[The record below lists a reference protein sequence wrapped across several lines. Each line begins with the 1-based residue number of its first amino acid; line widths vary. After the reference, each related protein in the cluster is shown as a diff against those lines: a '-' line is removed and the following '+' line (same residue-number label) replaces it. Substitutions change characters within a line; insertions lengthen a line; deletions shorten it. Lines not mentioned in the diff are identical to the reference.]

1 MNVQR
6 MNAQRMYNRLQHA
19 ARVPRVAAQ
28 AMAVLVITACGAE
41 RRSNA
46 AQSDGNAAAAMTAAA
61 MTVAFDSARAISAMT
76 VVGAAPILAIAPSGE
91 RATAWVSAPDGGTDG
106 RLHVLVTSATDSAGV
121 VRELRDPLGPIEP
134 HGEAPPKLAWVQNAA
149 GQRTL
154 GALYVVGRLVP
165 GKRFPA
171 SALRFVRSE
180 DGGSTWSAPVTVT
193 DDTTA
198 TLADGA
204 HFGSHNFHALHG
216 APDGTFHVAWL
227 DGRAGKSAV
236 YTTHSIDG
244 GRSWARNVR
253 VVPPSAPMTE
263 ACPCCRTAIAAD
275 ATGHVYLAWRA
286 VLPADTAG
294 GVATARASAASGEAT
309 GEQAGN
315 HAQHGQHGANGPT
328 IRDIVV
334 ARSTDRGATW
344 EAPVRV
350 HSDDWVFDGCPHAGP
365 SLAVDALGTLHAA
378 WWTGKPGAAG
388 VFYTQSTDRGASFAN
403 ATPLGV
409 ASASQPAHVQLAVME
424 GTPGSAPRV
433 LAAWDDGTRRV
444 PQVMLRSSGDGGAT
458 FGEAISVSE
467 NGPAA
472 SFPVLAVDAQR
483 ATVMVAWS
491 QQAPETASKAVA
503 SRPNMRDPKAVM
515 PLPSVGQTQVLLRTG
530 TLTSAARSATA
541 NADQFTPLAVGDLAP
556 AYGARVRHGAFAGD
570 SLQVAEPGTVTLL
583 NVWATW
589 CTSCREEMADL
600 DSLHQTYGPQGLRVL
615 GVSVDQGN
623 TDKVLRYVAREK
635 LGFSVAHD
643 PLNSIQQAFSVV
655 GVPETYL
662 IDGTG
667 RVVWKTAGNIH
678 GALPAARAAIERAL
692 AGRQTVRTSGGNM

>member
-1 MNVQR
+1 MNSQR
-6 MNAQRMYNRLQHA
+6 MPHHSRLA
-19 ARVPRVAAQ
+19 VGVPLVSVAALGL
-28 AMAVLVITACGAE
+28 LVFTACGTDRAGEAE
-41 RRSNA
+41 PGIVNT
-46 AQSDGNAAAAMTAAA
+46 TAT

-106 RLHVLVTSATDSAGV
+106 RLHVLVTSAIDSVGE

-134 HGEAPPKLAWVQNAA
+134 HGEAPPKLAWVQNAS

-154 GALYVVGRLVP
+154 GALYVVGRIVP

-180 DGGSTWSAPVTVT
+180 DGGNTWSSPVTVT

-198 TLADGA
+198 TLEDGA

-236 YTTHSIDG
+236 YTTHSTDG

-253 VVPPSAPMTE
+253 VVAPTAPMTE

-275 ATGHVYLAWRA
+275 AKGTVYLAWRA

-294 GVATARASAASGEAT
+294 GTATARLNAAPKPAAEG
-309 GEQAGN
+309 
-315 HAQHGQHGANGPT
+315 HGHGAHGAAGPT

-365 SLAVDALGTLHAA
+365 SLAVDAAGTLHAA

-388 VFYTQSTDRGASFAN
+388 VFYTRSMDGAATFAD

-424 GTPGSAPRV
+424 GTPGSAARV

-444 PQVMLRSSGDGGAT
+444 PQVMLRSSADGGAT
-458 FGEAISVSE
+458 FGEALSVSE

-491 QQAPETASKAVA
+491 QQAPETATKAAA

-530 TLTSAARSATA
+530 TLTTTARSASTS
-541 NADQFTPLAVGDLAP
+541 ADQFTPLAVGDLAP
-556 AYGARVRHGAFAGD
+556 AYGARVRHGALAGD
-570 SLQVAEPGTVTLL
+570 SLEVAEPGAVTLV

-600 DSLHQTYGPQGLRVL
+600 DSLHQTYGPKGLRVL

-643 PLNSIQQAFSVV
+643 PANSIQQVFSVV

-662 IDGTG
+662 IDATG

-692 AGRQTVRTSGGNM
+692 AGRQTVRTTGGTM

>member
-1 MNVQR
+1 MNSPG
-6 MNAQRMYNRLQHA
+6 MYNRLQHA
-19 ARVPRVAAQ
+19 ARVPLLAAQ

-41 RRSNA
+41 RPSDA
-46 AQSDGNAAAAMTAAA
+46 APVDQNTMAAL
-61 MTVAFDSARAISAMT
+61 TVDFDSARAISAMT

-106 RLHVLVTSATDSAGV
+106 RLHVLVTRAIDSATESAGV

-134 HGEAPPKLAWVQNAA
+134 HGEAPPKLAWVQSPS

-171 SALRFVRSE
+171 SALRFVRSDD
-180 DGGSTWSAPVTVT
+180 DGNSWSAPVTVT

-198 TLADGA
+198 TLEDGA

-236 YTTHSIDG
+236 YTTHSTDG

-253 VVPPSAPMTE
+253 VVPPAAPMTE

-275 ATGHVYLAWRA
+275 AKGAVYLAWRA
-286 VLPADTAG
+286 VLPADTIG
-294 GVATARASAASGEAT
+294 GTATARLNVTSKPAAGS
-309 GEQAGN
+309 
-315 HAQHGQHGANGPT
+315 HQHGTHGAAGPT

-365 SLAVDALGTLHAA
+365 SLAVDAQGTLHAA

-424 GTPGSAPRV
+424 GTPGSAARV
-433 LAAWDDGTRRV
+433 LAAWDDGTRRI
-444 PQVMLRSSGDGGAT
+444 PQVMLRSSSDGGVT
-458 FGEAISVSE
+458 FGEAVPVSE
-467 NGPAA
+467 SGPAA

-491 QQAPETASKAVA
+491 QQAPETASKAAA

-530 TLTSAARSATA
+530 TLTSTERSAST

-556 AYGARVRHGAFAGD
+556 AYGARVRHGAHSGD
-570 SLQVAEPGTVTLL
+570 SVQVAEPGAVTLV

-600 DSLHQTYGPQGLRVL
+600 DSLHRTYGPQGLRVL

-623 TDKVLRYVAREK
+623 TDKVLRYVAREG

-643 PLNSIQQAFSVV
+643 PANRIQQVFSVV

-662 IDGTG
+662 IDGSG

-678 GALPAARAAIERAL
+678 GALPAARAAIEHAL
-692 AGRQTVRTSGGNM
+692 AGQQTVRTNGGNM

>member
-1 MNVQR
+1 MP
-6 MNAQRMYNRLQHA
+6 QHA
-19 ARVPRVAAQ
+19 ATSRAITSAL
-28 AMAVLVITACGAE
+28 ALLVIAACRGDGTGDAASGAP
-41 RRSNA
+41 SDA
-46 AQSDGNAAAAMTAAA
+46 ASSAST

-76 VVGAAPILAIAPSGE
+76 VVGAAPILAIAPNGE

-106 RLHVLVTSATDSAGV
+106 RLHVLVTSASDTTGV
-121 VRELRDPLGPIEP
+121 ARELRDPLGPIEP
-134 HGEAPPKLAWVQNAA
+134 HGEAPPKLAWVQN
-149 GQRTL
+149 GNGRPTL

-165 GKRFPA
+165 GRRFPA

-236 YTTHSIDG
+236 YTTHSTDG

-253 VVPPSAPMTE
+253 VVAPTAPMTE
-263 ACPCCRTAIAAD
+263 ACPCCRTAIASD
-275 ATGHVYLAWRA
+275 AKGTVYLAWRA

-294 GVATARASAASGEAT
+294 GTATARLNAAPKPAAEG
-309 GEQAGN
+309 
-315 HAQHGQHGANGPT
+315 HGHGAHGAAGPT

-334 ARSTDRGATW
+334 ARSSDRGLTW

-365 SLAVDALGTLHAA
+365 SLAVDAQGTLHAA

-388 VFYTQSTDRGASFAN
+388 VFYTRSTDRGASFAA

-409 ASASQPAHVQLAVME
+409 ASASQPAHVQLAVMQDASSS
-424 GTPGSAPRV
+424 TPRV

-444 PQVMLRSSGDGGAT
+444 PQVMLRSSTDGGSS
-458 FGEAISVSE
+458 FGDAIAVSE
-467 NGPAA
+467 SGPAA
-472 SFPVLAVDAQR
+472 SFPVLAVDAAR
-483 ATVMVAWS
+483 GTIMVAWS
-491 QQAPETASKAVA
+491 QQAPATANQAAA
-503 SRPNMRDPKAVM
+503 SRPNMKDPKAVM

-530 TLTSAARSATA
+530 TLTSNATTVSANTE
-541 NADQFTPLAVGDLAP
+541 QFAPLAVGDLAP
-556 AYGARVRHGAFAGD
+556 EYGARVRHGARSGD
-570 SLQVAEPGTVTLL
+570 SLQVAEAGAVTLV

-589 CTSCREEMADL
+589 CASCREEMADL
-600 DSLHQTYGPQGLRVL
+600 DTLHQRYGSKGLRVL

-623 TDKVLRYVAREK
+623 TDKVLRYVTREG

-643 PLNSIQQAFSVV
+643 PANSIQRVFGVV

-662 IDGTG
+662 IDGSG
-667 RVVWKTAGNIH
+667 RIVWKTAGNIH
-678 GALPAARAAIERAL
+678 GALPAARAAIEQAL
-692 AGRQTVRTSGGNM
+692 AAGETVRTSGGNM

>member
-1 MNVQR
+1 MSITTRVLPCGLLLALTFAACNGGSDR
-6 MNAQRMYNRLQHA
+6 NNAS
-19 ARVPRVAAQ
+19 
-28 AMAVLVITACGAE
+28 AVE
-41 RRSNA
+41 RHTT
-46 AQSDGNAAAAMTAAA
+46 DA
-61 MTVAFDSARAISAMT
+61 MTVAFDSSRAISAMT

-106 RLHVLVTSATDSAGV
+106 RLHVLVTSASDSVGV

-134 HGEAPPKLAWVQNAA
+134 HGEAPPKLAWVQNPS

-165 GKRFPA
+165 GRRFPA

-198 TLADGA
+198 TLEDGA

-236 YTTHSIDG
+236 YTTHSLDG

-275 ATGHVYLAWRA
+275 NKGTVYLAWRA

-294 GVATARASAASGEAT
+294 GVAKARTNTPVAAASGSHE
-309 GEQAGN
+309 
-315 HAQHGQHGANGPT
+315 HAAHGAAGPT

-334 ARSTDRGATW
+334 ARSNDRGVTW

-365 SLAVDALGTLHAA
+365 SLAVDAEGTLHAA

-388 VFYTQSTDRGASFAN
+388 VFYTRSTTRGASFDA

-409 ASASQPAHVQLAVME
+409 ASASQPAHVQLAVMQDASSN
-424 GTPGSAPRV
+424 TPRV

-444 PQVMLRSSGDGGAT
+444 PQVMLRSSADGGAS
-458 FGEAISVSE
+458 FGDAVAVSE
-467 NGPAA
+467 SGPAA
-472 SFPVLAVDAQR
+472 SFPVLAVDA
-483 ATVMVAWS
+483 AHHTVMVAWS
-491 QQAPETASKAVA
+491 QQAPAAANQAAA
-503 SRPNMRDPKAVM
+503 SRPNMKDPKAVM

-530 TLTSAARSATA
+530 TLTSATASRST
-541 NADQFTPLAVGDLAP
+541 DSEQFTPSAVGDLAP
-556 AYGARVRHGAFAGD
+556 AYGARVLYGAKAGD
-570 SLQVAEPGTVTLL
+570 SLQVAEKGAVTLV

-589 CTSCREEMADL
+589 CASCREEMADL
-600 DSLHQTYGPQGLRVL
+600 DTLHQRFGANGLRVL

-623 TDKVLRYVAREK
+623 TDKVLRYVSREG

-643 PLNSIQQAFSVV
+643 PVNSIQRVFGVV

-662 IDGTG
+662 IDGNG
-667 RVVWKTAGNIH
+667 RIVWKTAGNIH
-678 GALPAARAAIERAL
+678 GALPAARAAIEQAL
-692 AGRQTVRTSGGNM
+692 ATQETVRTSGGNM